1 MKLTGVVGVIAVGVD
16 GRVVRSANAT
26 VPFLARLAGQGVESG
41 AIRPSIVRFH
51 VAVSLPHSFVAVS
64 VMVNAPGLVGVP
76 EIVPVLGFRDKP
88 WGRKLASKVCGIVPL
103 VLGVRE
109 NGAPV
114 SIELL
119 K

>member
-1 MKLTGVVGVIAVGVD
+1 MLPTGVVGVIAVGVD

-26 VPFLARLAGQGVESG
+26 VPFLARLTGQGVESG

-51 VAVSLPHSFVAVS
+51 VAVSLPQAFIALS
-64 VMVNAPGLVGVP
+64 VIVKAPGLVGVP
-76 EIVPVLGFRDKP
+76 EIVPVLVFRDKP
-88 WGRKLASKVCGIVPL
+88 WGRKLALKVIGIVPF

-114 SIELL
+114 SIESL